1 MEKKS
6 GQTEI
11 TNYINQ
17 NAPVL
22 FLRLNP
28 AGKILEMNRFAKKII
43 GEQFINDSFLN
54 TILDF
59 NQKFEISNLTADTE
73 ENHLLSIKTQSG
85 NPQSYQFYFF
95 NPDDQI
101 LAFGHMDVNEIESLS
116 DALLSANQDLNNL
129 IRELNVKNKEL
140 KRANAKIIEIS
151 RTDPLTGLANRRY
164 FAERLK
170 ETMSLSTRNSKPL
183 SLIMTDIDHF
193 KKVNDTFGHDI
204 GDTVLKGYAELMIKG
219 SRKEDLVVRFGGE
232 EFIILLPLTS
242 IQEAFTIAE
251 RIRISLSKTD
261 LIGGNNFITASYGI
275 SQLIENEKSKHF
287 IKRADDALYMA
298 KNSGRNKTILSTFSS
313 STTPPRR
320 GL

>member
-1 MEKKS
+1 MEEKS
-6 GQTEI
+6 GQTAI
-11 TNYINQ
+11 VNYINQ

-28 AGKILEMNRFAKKII
+28 AGRILKMNQFAKKII

-54 TILDF
+54 IILDF
-59 NQKFEISNLTADTE
+59 NQKIELINVTTDTE
-73 ENHLLSIKTQSG
+73 KSHLLSIKTQSG
-85 NPQSYQFYFF
+85 NPQSYQFHFF
-95 NPDDQI
+95 NPGDQI
-101 LAFGHMDVNEIESLS
+101 LVFGHMDVNEIESLS
-116 DALLSANQDLNNL
+116 DDLLSANQDLNNL
-129 IRELNVKNKEL
+129 IRELNVKNKEI

-164 FAERLK
+164 FDERLK
-170 ETMSLSTRNSKPL
+170 ETISLSTRNSKPL
-183 SLIMTDIDHF
+183 SLIMTDIDQF

-219 SRKEDLVVRFGGE
+219 SRKEDLVARFGGE

-242 IQEAFTIAE
+242 IQEALTIAE

-298 KNSGRNKTILSTFSS
+298 KNSGRNKTILSMISS
-313 STTPPRR
+313 
-320 GL
+320 

>member
-85 NPQSYQFYFF
+85 NPQSYQFHFF
-95 NPDDQI
+95 NPGDQI

-183 SLIMTDIDHF
+183 SLIMTDIDQF
-193 KKVNDTFGHDI
+193 KKVNNTFGH
-204 GDTVLKGYAELMIKG
+204 
-219 SRKEDLVVRFGGE
+219 
-232 EFIILLPLTS
+232 
-242 IQEAFTIAE
+242 
-251 RIRISLSKTD
+251 
-261 LIGGNNFITASYGI
+261 
-275 SQLIENEKSKHF
+275 
-287 IKRADDALYMA
+287 DALYMA

>member
-1 MEKKS
+1 MEEKS
-6 GQTEI
+6 GQTAI
-11 TNYINQ
+11 VNYINQ

-54 TILDF
+54 IILDF
-59 NQKFEISNLTADTE
+59 NQKVELINLTADTE
-73 ENHLLSIKTQSG
+73 KNHLFSINTQSG
-85 NPQSYQFYFF
+85 NPQSYQFHFF
-95 NPDDQI
+95 NPGDQI
-101 LAFGHMDVNEIESLS
+101 LVFGHMDVNEIESLS
-116 DALLSANQDLNNL
+116 DDLRSANQDLNNL

-164 FAERLK
+164 FDERLK
-170 ETMSLSTRNSKPL
+170 ETISLSTRNSKPL
-183 SLIMTDIDHF
+183 SLIMTDIDQF

-204 GDTVLKGYAELMIKG
+204 GDTVLKGYADLMIKG
-219 SRKEDLVVRFGGE
+219 SRKEDLVARFGGE

-275 SQLIENEKSKHF
+275 SQLIENEKSERF

-298 KNSGRNKTILSTFSS
+298 KNSGRNKTIIATISS
-313 STTPPRR
+313 
-320 GL
+320 